1 MSETIGVNVLRRAR
15 NVEIAPLQ
23 DGYSAVRIFVGTND
37 DGEAV
42 IYEAGDVSGNVL
54 EIKNPFG
61 TQAMANN
68 ILNAVRGYQYQPMD
82 AQAALLN
89 PAAEMGDGV
98 TVNGVYTG
106 MFSRVTKFDTLM
118 PSDIKAPT
126 NQEIEHEFAVE
137 SPSDRQYTRFVQQ
150 VRASLKITNLAIE
163 AEVSART
170 AADTQIRATLTVHAN
185 QIAAKVESDTSAGR
199 SSFGWKLTSNDWSLW
214 SNNRRV
220 LYADRNGLN
229 VDGNITARSGTIGNF
244 NIGNTAIW
252 NNISQYGGTQ
262 STGVYLGTNGIQLGQ
277 RFKVDTSGNVT
288 ATRLTVDTLV
298 IGDTAVSAST
308 LNSRANSA
316 YSSTTSGGY
325 CYNGASNGN
334 SAIGKWNNAEDSS
347 IGVDIYGTFGGTF
360 NAKSLSL
367 SENGWGA
374 PYRSL
379 GLAQQTI
386 SGTTIKYVTWS

>member
-42 IYEAGDVSGNVL
+42 VYEAGDVSGNVL

-244 NIGNTAIW
+244 NIGNTSIW
-252 NNISQYGGTQ
+252 NNIQEYGGTQ

-298 IGDTAVSAST
+298 IGGTNVSAST

-316 YSSTTSGGY
+316 YSSTSSGGY
-325 CYNGASNGN
+325 CYTGASNGN

>member
-1 MSETIGVNVLRRAR
+1 MSETTGVNVLKQAES
-15 NVEIAPLQ
+15 VEISPLQ
-23 DGYSAVRIFVGTND
+23 NGYSAVRIFVGTND
-37 DGEAV
+37 DGETV
-42 IYEAGDVSGNVL
+42 VYEAGDTTGNVL
-54 EIKNPFG
+54 ELRNPFG
-61 TQAMANN
+61 TQQMAQN
-68 ILNAVRGYQYQPMD
+68 ILAGVQGYQYQPID
-82 AQAALLN
+82 TVNALLN

-106 MFSRVTKFDTLM
+106 LFVRATKFGPLM

-126 NQEIEHEFAVE
+126 SQEIEHEFAIE

-199 SSFGWKLTSNDWSLW
+199 ASFGWKLTSTDWSLW

-229 VDGNITARSGTIGNF
+229 VDGNITARTGTIGNF
-244 NIGNTAIW
+244 NIGATAIW
-252 NNISQYGGTQ
+252 NNIREYGGTQ

-288 ATRLTVDTLV
+288 ATRLAVSTLV
-298 IGDTAVSAST
+298 IGGTEVSAST
-308 LNSRANSA
+308 LNNRANEA
-316 YSSTTSGGY
+316 YTSTSSGGY

-334 SAIGKWNNAEDSS
+334 SAKTKWDNAENSNV
-347 IGVDIYGTFGGTF
+347 GVDIYGSFGGSF

-374 PYRSL
+374 PYKSL

>member
-42 IYEAGDVSGNVL
+42 VYEAGDVSGNVL

-334 SAIGKWNNAEDSS
+334 SAIGKWNNAEDSN

-374 PYRSL
+374 PYKSL

>member
-42 IYEAGDVSGNVL
+42 VYEAGDVSGNVL

-185 QIAAKVESDTSAGR
+185 QIAAKVESDTSAGK

-347 IGVDIYGTFGGTF
+347 IGVDIFGTFGGTF

>member
-42 IYEAGDVSGNVL
+42 VYEAGDVSGNVL

-170 AADTQIRATLTVHAN
+170 AADAQIRATLTVHAN

-334 SAIGKWNNAEDSS
+334 SAIGKWNNAEDSN

>member
-42 IYEAGDVSGNVL
+42 VYEAGDVSGNVL

-277 RFKVDTSGNVT
+277 RFKVDTSGNVV

-334 SAIGKWNNAEDSS
+334 SAIGKWNNAEDSN

-367 SENGWGA
+367 SENGRGA

>member
-1 MSETIGVNVLRRAR
+1 MSETIGVNVLGRAR

-42 IYEAGDVSGNVL
+42 VYEAGDVSGNVL

-185 QIAAKVESDTSAGR
+185 QIAAKVESDTSAGK

>member
-42 IYEAGDVSGNVL
+42 VYEAGDVSGNVL

>member
-42 IYEAGDVSGNVL
+42 VYEAGDVSGNVL

-185 QIAAKVESDTSAGR
+185 QIAAKVESDTSAGK
-199 SSFGWKLTSNDWSLW
+199 SSFGWKLTSSDWSLW

-334 SAIGKWNNAEDSS
+334 SAIGKWNNAEDSN

-374 PYRSL
+374 PYKSL

>member
-1 MSETIGVNVLRRAR
+1 MSETIGVNVLRRSR

-42 IYEAGDVSGNVL
+42 VYEAGDVSGNVL

-185 QIAAKVESDTSAGR
+185 QIAAKVESDTSAGK

-298 IGDTAVSAST
+298 IGGTAVSAST

-334 SAIGKWNNAEDSS
+334 SAIGKWNNAEDSN

-374 PYRSL
+374 PYKSL

>member
-42 IYEAGDVSGNVL
+42 VYEAGDVSGNVL

-244 NIGNTAIW
+244 NIGNTSIW
-252 NNISQYGGTQ
+252 NNIQEYGGTQ

-298 IGDTAVSAST
+298 IGGTNVSAST

-316 YSSTTSGGY
+316 YSSTSSGGY
-325 CYNGASNGN
+325 CYTGASNGN

-386 SGTTIKYVTWS
+386 SGITIKYVTWS

>member
-42 IYEAGDVSGNVL
+42 VYEAGDVSGNVL

-185 QIAAKVESDTSAGR
+185 QIAAKVESDTSAGK

-334 SAIGKWNNAEDSS
+334 SAIGKWNNAEDSN

>member
-42 IYEAGDVSGNVL
+42 VYEAGDVSGNVL

-185 QIAAKVESDTSAGR
+185 QIAAKVESDTSAGK

-316 YSSTTSGGY
+316 YSSTISGGY

-334 SAIGKWNNAEDSS
+334 SAIGKWNNAEDSN

>member
-42 IYEAGDVSGNVL
+42 VYEAGDVSGNVL

-185 QIAAKVESDTSAGR
+185 QIAAKVESDTSAGK

-316 YSSTTSGGY
+316 YSSTISGGY

>member
-23 DGYSAVRIFVGTND
+23 DGYSAVRIFIGTND

-42 IYEAGDVSGNVL
+42 VYEAGDVSGNVL

-185 QIAAKVESDTSAGR
+185 QIAAKVESDTSAGK

>member
-42 IYEAGDVSGNVL
+42 VYEAGDVSGNVL

-334 SAIGKWNNAEDSS
+334 SAIRKWNNAEDSS

>member
-42 IYEAGDVSGNVL
+42 VYEAGDVSGNVL

-374 PYRSL
+374 PYKSL

>member
-42 IYEAGDVSGNVL
+42 VYEAGDVSGNVL

-185 QIAAKVESDTSAGR
+185 QIAAKVESDTSAGK